1 MSDVVSLERDVSQ
14 HGEQPILLDYFY
26 RRSKPVHKILV
37 DVGAFG
43 KQFSNTWALLCREGW
58 RGVLIEADP
67 ERFEI
72 VKKDFATKKVVILN
86 VAAGWEDKEIDFH
99 LHSELG
105 HNSFI
110 ENWYPQDDTGKTIKI
125 RTRPLADILKENGI
139 PWDFD
144 LLSVDTEGFD
154 EVIMMK
160 LFQSEYRPRVI
171 VTECTSYANA
181 DGLFGDAGYK
191 FLTKTGNP
199 EYGNYIYIRSES

>member
-1 MSDVVSLERDVSQ
+1 MPNEPVIVSERDVSQ

-26 RRSKPVHKILV
+26 RRNKPVHHILV

-43 KQFSNTWALLCREGW
+43 KEMSNSWALLCRPEW
-58 RGVLIEADP
+58 KGVLIEPDP
-67 ERFEI
+67 DRIKI
-72 VKKDFATKKVVILN
+72 VQRDFGRKKVVILN

-125 RTRPLADILKENGI
+125 RTRPLADILTECGI

-144 LLSVDTEGFD
+144 LL
-154 EVIMMK
+154 
-160 LFQSEYRPRVI
+160 
-171 VTECTSYANA
+171 
-181 DGLFGDAGYK
+181 
-191 FLTKTGNP
+191 
-199 EYGNYIYIRSES
+199 